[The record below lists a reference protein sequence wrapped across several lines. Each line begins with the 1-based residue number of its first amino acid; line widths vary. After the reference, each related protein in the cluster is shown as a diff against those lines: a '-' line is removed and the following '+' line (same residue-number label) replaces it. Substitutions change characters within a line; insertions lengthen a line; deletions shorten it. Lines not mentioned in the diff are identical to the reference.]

1 MRQGAGSAVLEVHD
15 LGVVYDQ
22 VVPGLRGIDLEVD
35 EGEIVA
41 LLGPNGSGK
50 TTLLRALTGL
60 LPFHNAAITRG
71 SAHFRGRDLTRT
83 SAVGVVRAG
92 AAQVMEGRR
101 IFAELTV
108 QENLDAGAA
117 TVRDRRQVSGRRERA
132 YSLFSVLGDRRHD
145 QAGYLSGGEQQ
156 MLAISRALMCDPEVL
171 LLDEPS
177 MGLAPLLVERIR
189 DVVVQINA
197 EGTTVLLVEQNAAM
211 ALSIADRA
219 YILQTGNIAKA
230 GPVAQLRDDPEVQAL
245 YLGHGRDGRRGSYR
259 AAFEQERNAG
269 GAHD

>member
-1 MRQGAGSAVLEVHD
+1 MSHAVLEVQG
-15 LGVVYDQ
+15 LQVVYDQ
-22 VVPGLRGIDLEVD
+22 VVPGLRGVDLTVH

-50 TTLLRALTGL
+50 TTLIRALTGL
-60 LPFHNAAITRG
+60 LPFHKASITSGFAR
-71 SAHFRGRDLTRT
+71 FRGHDLQRV
-83 SAVGVVRAG
+83 SPVAVVRSG

-117 TVRDRRQVSGRRERA
+117 SVRDRRRLVDLRGRA
-132 YSLFSVLGDRRHD
+132 YTLFPVLGDRRHD

-156 MLAISRALMCDPEVL
+156 MLAISRALMCDPTVL

-177 MGLAPLLVERIR
+177 MGLAPKIVETIR
-189 DVVVQINA
+189 DVVARINA
-197 EGTTVLLVEQNAAM
+197 DGTTVLLVEQNAAM

-219 YILQTGNIAKA
+219 YILETGVVAHA
-230 GPVAQLRDDPEVQAL
+230 GTVGELRDDPQVRAL
-245 YLGHGRDGRRGSYR
+245 YLGSDASGRRSSYR
-259 AAFEQERNAG
+259 EAFERNRAG
-269 GAHD
+269 TRGGDNGD